1 MFELDQPLVIS
12 PAGVLPPLLALGIG
26 LLIGAE
32 REWSQRSRRSER
44 LMAGIRTF
52 GLLGLS
58 GSLAVM
64 LTEQLHP
71 WAWAVVLVGVVAL
84 IIAGYVA
91 EIRASG
97 DWGMTTEVAMLVTF
111 LLGALATLDREV
123 LAAGLGVLVAGLLSL
138 KGVLHSQVHRLEPKE
153 ISGALKLLFISVV
166 MLPLLPNQVI
176 GPMAFFNP
184 HVVWWMVV
192 LIAALGFA
200 AYVAMRVT
208 DSRQGVLWT
217 ALFGG
222 VVSSTAMTLTLARL
236 SKSLSQPNV
245 LAAGLLLT
253 SALMFPRVL
262 IETVVLA
269 PPVFKLLLLPLS
281 LAMVVYL
288 LGAGWLAWRGSKAD
302 PKPEADAHLAVNNP
316 FEIGPALRF
325 TALLVGIM
333 LAVKLANDWFGD
345 AGIYWTAAISGAADV
360 DAITL
365 SLSQLAAKDGLAPEI
380 AARGVLIAA
389 VANSLIKIALV
400 GFVGGTALFV
410 RMAPF
415 ALLGLVIAVL
425 SSVMSM
431 VWLG

>member
-1 MFELDQPLVIS
+1 
-12 PAGVLPPLLALGIG
+12 
-26 LLIGAE
+26 
-32 REWSQRSRRSER
+32 
-44 LMAGIRTF
+44 
-52 GLLGLS
+52 
-58 GSLAVM
+58 
-64 LTEQLHP
+64 
-71 WAWAVVLVGVVAL
+71 
-84 IIAGYVA
+84 
-91 EIRASG
+91 
-97 DWGMTTEVAMLVTF
+97 
-111 LLGALATLDREV
+111 V

-138 KGVLHSQVHRLEPKE
+138 KGVLHSQVHRLDQKE

-166 MLPLLPNQVI
+166 ILPLLPNEVI
-176 GPMAFFNP
+176 GPLAFFNP
-184 HVVWWMVV
+184 YVVWWMVV
-192 LIAALGFA
+192 LIAALGFV

-236 SKSLSQPNV
+236 SQSLRQPNV

-269 PPVFKLLLLPLS
+269 PPVFRLLLLPLS
-281 LAMVVYL
+281 LAMVLYL
-288 LGAGWLAWRGSKAD
+288 LGAGWLAWRGTKAE

-333 LAVKLANDWFGD
+333 LAVELANDWFGD
-345 AGIYWTAAISGAADV
+345 AGIYLTAAISGAADV

-400 GFVGGTALFV
+400 GFIGGTALFV

-425 SSVMSM
+425 SSVVSLA
-431 VWLG
+431 WLG